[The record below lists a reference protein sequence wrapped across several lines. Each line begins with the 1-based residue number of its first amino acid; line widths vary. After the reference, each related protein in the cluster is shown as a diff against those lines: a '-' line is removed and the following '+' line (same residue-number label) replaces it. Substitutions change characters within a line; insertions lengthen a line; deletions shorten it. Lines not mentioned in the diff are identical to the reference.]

1 MQKRKIWE
9 NFLQWVLPCVLL
21 VIALVLSIYDFNN
34 QMDTAIQTVVD
45 DQAEQIG
52 LYYAAGVEDKLKA
65 LGNITDA
72 VASIMAARLD
82 RGEAFL
88 NEKLEGIHRRHY
100 LDAHLLPGQDVD
112 QGTAGA

>member
-1 MQKRKIWE
+1 MRKRKIWE
-9 NFLQWVLPCVLL
+9 NFLQWILSGVLL

-34 QMDTAIQTVVD
+34 KMEIAIQTVVD

-72 VASIMAARLD
+72 VASIMAGRLD

-88 NEKLEGIHRRHY
+88 N
-100 LDAHLLPGQDVD
+100 
-112 QGTAGA
+112 

>member
-34 QMDTAIQTVVD
+34 KMEIAIQTVVD

-88 NEKLEGIHRRHY
+88 NEKLDT
-100 LDAHLLPGQDVD
+100 LMK
-112 QGTAGA
+112 AGDLATYPLS

>member
-34 QMDTAIQTVVD
+34 KMEIAIQTVVD

-72 VASIMAARLD
+72 VASIMAARAA
-82 RGEAFL
+82 GETGVVAAL
-88 NEKLEGIHRRHY
+88 S
-100 LDAHLLPGQDVD
+100 A
-112 QGTAGA
+112 

>member
-34 QMDTAIQTVVD
+34 KMEIAIQTVVD

-82 RGEAFL
+82 RGEV
-88 NEKLEGIHRRHY
+88 RRS
-100 LDAHLLPGQDVD
+100 
-112 QGTAGA
+112 

>member
-1 MQKRKIWE
+1 MRKRKIWE
-9 NFLQWVLPCVLL
+9 NFLQWILPGVLL

-34 QMDTAIQTVVD
+34 KMEIAIQTVVD

-72 VASIMAARLD
+72 VASIMAGRLD

-88 NEKLEGIHRRHY
+88 NEKLDTLMKYIR
-100 LDAHLLPGQDVD
+100 
-112 QGTAGA
+112 